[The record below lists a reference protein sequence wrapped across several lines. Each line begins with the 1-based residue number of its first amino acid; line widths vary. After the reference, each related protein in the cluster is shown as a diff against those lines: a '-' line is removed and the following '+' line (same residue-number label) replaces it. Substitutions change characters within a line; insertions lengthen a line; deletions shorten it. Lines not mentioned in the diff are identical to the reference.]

1 MAIAKTNGFRLLP
14 SYYEAIRD
22 LPDAERLLLY
32 DAVFDFGFG
41 NEVQELPPLLKS
53 LFGLIVPTLE
63 RSIRFEEKQRRNG
76 AKGGRPPKTQTKAKE
91 TQPTFGENLA
101 VADADADADAVADAD
116 ADADAVADAVA
127 VAVGK
132 AKPPRASRFSPPTV
146 EEVAE
151 YCLER
156 ANGINAQRFVDF
168 YTAKGWKIGKEKM
181 HDWKAAVRTWERS
194 EHIDEE
200 GARDIR
206 DQSRYENREGS
217 L

>member
-1 MAIAKTNGFRLLP
+1 MASAKTNGFRLLP

-22 LPDAERLLLY
+22 LPDEERLLLY

-76 AKGGRPPKTQTKAKE
+76 AKGGRPPKSRTKPTE
-91 TQPTFGENLA
+91 THTEATESENTFGRNLA
-101 VADADADADAVADAD
+101 VASDLAVAD
-116 ADADAVADAVA
+116 A

-132 AKPPRASRFSPPTV
+132 AKPPRAARFIPPTV
-146 EEVAE
+146 EEVE
-151 YCLER
+151 VYCR
-156 ANGINAQRFVDF
+156 QRGNGIDAQRFVDF
-168 YTAKGWKIGKEKM
+168 YTANGWTRGKSKIK
-181 HDWKAAVRTWERS
+181 DWRACVRTWERS
-194 EHIDEE
+194 ERVEKA

-206 DQSRYENREGS
+206 DPARYRNMEGS

>member
-1 MAIAKTNGFRLLP
+1 MLVRRNGGGLMASAKTNGFRLLP

-22 LPDAERLLLY
+22 LPDEERLLLY

-76 AKGGRPPKTQTKAKE
+76 AKGGRPSKTQAKAKE
-91 TQPTFGENLA
+91 TQDTFGENLA
-101 VADADADADAVADAD
+101 VASDLAVAD
-116 ADADAVADAVA
+116 A

-132 AKPPRASRFSPPTV
+132 AKPPRAARFTPPSL
-146 EEVAE
+146 EEVTA
-151 YCLER
+151 YCRER
-156 ANGINAQRFVDF
+156 GNGVDAQVFIDHYTANGWMRG
-168 YTAKGWKIGKEKM
+168 KSKIR
-181 HDWKAAVRTWERS
+181 DWRACVRTWEKNNEKGSR
-194 EHIDEE
+194 DVRNPARYTYKE
-200 GARDIR
+200 GVD
-206 DQSRYENREGS
+206 S

>member
-1 MAIAKTNGFRLLP
+1 MASAKTNGFRLLP

-22 LPDAERLLLY
+22 LPDEERLLLY

-76 AKGGRPPKTQTKAKE
+76 AKGGRPSKTQAKAKE
-91 TQPTFGENLA
+91 TQDTFGENLA
-101 VADADADADAVADAD
+101 VASDLAVAD
-116 ADADAVADAVA
+116 A

-132 AKPPRASRFSPPTV
+132 AKPPRAARFTPPSL
-146 EEVAE
+146 EEVTA
-151 YCLER
+151 YCRER
-156 ANGINAQRFVDF
+156 GNGVDAQVFIDHYTANGWMRG
-168 YTAKGWKIGKEKM
+168 KSKIR
-181 HDWKAAVRTWERS
+181 DWRACVRTWEKNNEKGSR
-194 EHIDEE
+194 DVRNPARYTYKE
-200 GARDIR
+200 GVD
-206 DQSRYENREGS
+206 S

>member
-1 MAIAKTNGFRLLP
+1 MASAKTNGFRLLP

-22 LPDAERLLLY
+22 LPDEERLLLY

-76 AKGGRPPKTQTKAKE
+76 AKGGRPSKTQTKAKE
-91 TQPTFGENLA
+91 TQNTFGENLA
-101 VADADADADAVADAD
+101 VASDLAVAD
-116 ADADAVADAVA
+116 A

-132 AKPPRASRFSPPTV
+132 AKPPRAARFTPPTV

-151 YCLER
+151 YCRER
-156 ANGINAQRFVDF
+156 GNGINAQAFVDH
-168 YTAKGWKIGKEKM
+168 YQANGWTRGKTKIK
-181 HDWKAAVRTWERS
+181 DWRACVRTWERS
-194 EHIDEE
+194 EHIEKT

>member
-1 MAIAKTNGFRLLP
+1 MMASAKTNGFRLLP

-101 VADADADADAVADAD
+101 VADAVADAD
-116 ADADAVADAVA
+116 
-127 VAVGK
+127 AVGK
-132 AKPPRASRFSPPTV
+132 AKPPRAARFTPPTV
-146 EEVAE
+146 DEVAI

-156 ANGINAQRFVDF
+156 GNGIDAQRFVDF
-168 YTAKGWKIGKEKM
+168 YTAKGWKIGQEKM

-194 EHIDEE
+194 GRIKKE

-206 DQSRYENREGS
+206 DPARYRNMEGS